1 MTTTTKIKPLNFTIE
16 YANNFAEFTYEAAN
30 AQPFET
36 ILDTFDYKDIRDIEW
51 HSKYNSYVQYG
62 YEPFCVEGFMKH
74 RRLEFKSEEH
84 IKFFLYLLNNYIDNI
99 KQLQINYDTDSN
111 DDNTTEEVNSY
122 NEIN

>member
-1 MTTTTKIKPLNFTIE
+1 MTTTTKMKPLNFTLE
-16 YANNFAEFTYEAAN
+16 YASNFAEFAYEAAN

-36 ILDTFDYKDIRDIEW
+36 ILDTFDYKDIREIEW
-51 HSKYNSYVQYG
+51 KSKYNNYVKYDC
-62 YEPFCVEGFMKH
+62 EPFCIEGFMKH

-99 KQLQINYDTDSN
+99 KQLQINYDTDDN
-111 DDNTTEEVNSY
+111 NDNTTEEVNSH

>member
-1 MTTTTKIKPLNFTIE
+1 MTTTILKSLDFTLE
-16 YANNFAEFTYEAAN
+16 YVSNFAEFTYEATN

-36 ILDTFDYKDIRDIEW
+36 ILDTFDYKDISAIEW
-51 HSKYNSYVQYG
+51 RSKYNSYIQYD

-99 KQLQINYDTDSN
+99 KQLQTNYDTSN
-111 DDNTTEEVNSY
+111 DDNNTTEEENSY
-122 NEIN
+122 NEIS

>member
-1 MTTTTKIKPLNFTIE
+1 MATTMRPLNFTLE
-16 YANNFAEFTYEAAN
+16 YASNYAEFAYEAAN

-36 ILDTFDYKDIRDIEW
+36 ILDTFDYKDIREIEW
-51 HSKYNSYVQYG
+51 KSKYNNYVKYN
-62 YEPFCVEGFMKH
+62 YEPFIIDGFMKH

-99 KQLQINYDTDSN
+99 KQLQTNYDTDN
-111 DDNTTEEVNSY
+111 NEDNTTEEVNSH

>member
-1 MTTTTKIKPLNFTIE
+1 MTTTTLKSLDFTLE
-16 YANNFAEFTYEAAN
+16 YDSNYAKFTYEANN

-36 ILDTFDYKDIRDIEW
+36 ILDTFDYNDISTIEW
-51 HSKYNSYVQYG
+51 KSKYNSYVVYD
-62 YEPFCVEGFMKH
+62 YEPFCLDGFVKR

-99 KQLQINYDTDSN
+99 KQLQINYDTDNN
-111 DDNTTEEVNSY
+111 DNSNTTEEVNSY